1 MFLIWRDINAVIDFI
16 HEGYKV
22 VLATSLFVD
31 DVSQFMDDEHNIIHM
46 CPLGTKAFWI
56 FEIMYENRGCI
67 LLTKRLEAHL

>member
-1 MFLIWRDINAVIDFI
+1 M
-16 HEGYKV
+16 